1 MKTNTEQIETALE
14 TLIEAIKTNTNCPD
28 DLRDRYF
35 NKLIDSLN
43 LLEEK
48 LLEFGEKAS
57 IEEVERILEIL
68 TNQIDQEL
76 TGPYGP
82 YYLTGLYQGPYE
94 KPSGKEEDFKI
105 MRDKLV
111 KIKETLGVILS
122 EKKLKAANEKLNQIN
137 FH

>member
-14 TLIEAIKTNTNCPD
+14 TLIEAIKTNTNCPA
-28 DLRDRYF
+28 DLRDRHF

-76 TGPYGP
+76 TGHYH
-82 YYLTGLYQGPYE
+82 LTGLYQGPYE

>member
-14 TLIEAIKTNTNCPD
+14 TLIEAIKTNTNCPG

-68 TNQIDQEL
+68 TNKIDQEL
-76 TGPYGP
+76 TGPMDLITLRDFIKDLMKNHP
-82 YYLTGLYQGPYE
+82 ERKKTT
-94 KPSGKEEDFKI
+94 KP
-105 MRDKLV
+105 
-111 KIKETLGVILS
+111 
-122 EKKLKAANEKLNQIN
+122 
-137 FH
+137 